1 MASNSSALAEL
12 LLARTGIIHYNSI
25 TLKRLVN
32 IMLKNI
38 YQIIKSRRTGRF
50 LCGLLVLLLLTLCS
64 GCGDIEIVI
73 RTGPDTASGGSGS
86 SGDVSSTGDSTLEMH
101 FIDVGQGDCT
111 LITCDGHS
119 MLIDA
124 GKNDQGTEI
133 QSYLESKGIEEFD
146 YVIGT
151 HPDSDHIGGLDVILY
166 KFGAKQVF
174 MPDYAKDTKTYD
186 DVVQV
191 IKNRSLKRSQPK
203 VGSVWQLGGAEFTI
217 AAPND
222 DYGSQANDY
231 SIAILLT
238 HGDKKFLLTGD
249 AEEDSEADML
259 NNGIPLKADV
269 YKAAH
274 HGSKTASTEEFM
286 EAVDPEYAVISVGE
300 GNSYGHPH
308 AEVLNRLRSM
318 GVKVFRTDEQG
329 TIVLKSDGQQIT
341 WNMSPSESW
350 KAGEPGSASQ
360 AADPDDKAD
369 SSSKTETKASSKTT
383 YYINTNTGKF
393 HKPDCRYA
401 PDQDADNCEVTTLS
415 KSALKKKGYTP
426 CSYCVGD

>member
-1 MASNSSALAEL
+1 
-12 LLARTGIIHYNSI
+12 
-25 TLKRLVN
+25 
-32 IMLKNI
+32 MLKKNC
-38 YQIIKSRRTGRF
+38 QIKGIKRVLSV
-50 LCGLLVLLLLTLCS
+50 LLVFVMMIFCS
-64 GCGDIEIVI
+64 GCADVEIVI
-73 RTGPDTASGGSGS
+73 RSGPDNTTAVSGGES
-86 SGDVSSTGDSTLEMH
+86 SAENSTLEMH
-101 FIDVGQGDCT
+101 FLDVGQGDCT

-133 QSYLESKGIEEFD
+133 QSYLESKGITGFD

-166 KFGAKQVF
+166 KFGAKHVF
-174 MPDYAKDTKTYD
+174 MPDYSKDTKTYD

-191 IKNRSLKRSQPK
+191 IKNKNLKRQQPK
-203 VGSVWQLGGAEFTI
+203 VGSTWKLGGAEFTI
-217 AAPND
+217 VAPND
-222 DYGSQANDY
+222 TYAGQANDY
-231 SIAILLT
+231 SIGLILT

-259 NNGIPLKADV
+259 KNGISLKADV

-274 HGSKTASTEEFM
+274 HGSKTASTEEFL
-286 EAVDPEYAVISVGE
+286 EEVSPEYVVISAGE

-329 TIVLKSDGQQIT
+329 TIVLKSDGRNIT

-360 AADPDDKAD
+360 AADPDNRNGSE
-369 SSSKTETKASSKTT
+369 SSSGSKKSSKKIT

-393 HKPDCRYA
+393 HKADCRYA
-401 PDQDADNCEVTTLS
+401 PEKGADNCETTTLS
-415 KSALKKKGYTP
+415 KSALEKKRYTP
-426 CSYCVGD
+426 CSYCVK

>member
-1 MASNSSALAEL
+1 
-12 LLARTGIIHYNSI
+12 
-25 TLKRLVN
+25 
-32 IMLKNI
+32 MLKNI
-38 YQIIKSRRTGRF
+38 YQIIRNRRIGRF
-50 LCGLLVLLLLTLCS
+50 LCGLLVLLLLMLCS
-64 GCGDIEIVI
+64 GCGDVEIVI
-73 RTGPDTASGGSGS
+73 RSGSDTPSGGSGN
-86 SGDVSSTGDSTLEMH
+86 SGRFAGGGSTGDSTLEMH
-101 FIDVGQGDCT
+101 FIDVGQGDST

-133 QSYLESKGIEEFD
+133 QSYLESKGIKAFD

-166 KFGAKQVF
+166 KFRAKQVF
-174 MPDYAKDTKTYD
+174 MPDYAKDTRTYD

-191 IKNRSLKRSQPK
+191 IKNKNLKRSQPK
-203 VGSVWQLGGAEFTI
+203 AGSTWQLGGAEFTI
-217 AAPND
+217 VAPNG
-222 DYGSQANDY
+222 DYGDQANDQ

-259 NNGIPLKADV
+259 NNGISLKADV
-269 YKAAH
+269 YKVAH

-300 GNSYGHPH
+300 GNRYGHPH

-329 TIVLKSDGQQIT
+329 TIVLKSDGKQIT
-341 WNMSPSESW
+341 WNMSPSDSW

-360 AADPDDKAD
+360 AADPDDKTG
-369 SSSKTETKASSKTT
+369 SSSKEETKTSTKTETKASSKTT
-383 YYINTNTGKF
+383 YYLNTNTGKF

-401 PDQDADNCEVTTLS
+401 PDQEADNCEVTTLS

>member
-1 MASNSSALAEL
+1 MSK
-12 LLARTGIIHYNSI
+12 I
-25 TLKRLVN
+25 
-32 IMLKNI
+32 I
-38 YQIIKSRRTGRF
+38 YQIQRAKRINQTNRTKQV
-50 LCGLLVLLLLTLCS
+50 LSALLVLVLVMFCC

-73 RTGPDTASGGSGS
+73 HSGSGTIS
-86 SGDVSSTGDSTLEMH
+86 ADAGDGNGTGTGDSTLEMH

-133 QSYLESKGIEEFD
+133 QSYLESKGIKGFD

-151 HPDSDHIGGLDVILY
+151 HPDSDHIGGLDVVLY
-166 KFGAKQVF
+166 KFGAKRVF

-191 IKNRSLKRSQPK
+191 IKNKSLKRSQPK
-203 VGSVWQLGGAEFTI
+203 VGSTWQLGGAEFTI
-217 AAPND
+217 VAPNA

-259 NNGIPLKADV
+259 NNGISLKADV

-329 TIVLKSDGQQIT
+329 TIVLKSDGKLIT
-341 WNMSPSESW
+341 WNMSPSDSW

-360 AADPDDKAD
+360 AADPDDKTG
-369 SSSKTETKASSKTT
+369 SSSKEETKTTTKAETKASSKTT
-383 YYINTNTGKF
+383 YYLNTNTGKF

-401 PDQDADNCEVTTLS
+401 PDPEADNCEVTTLS

>member
-1 MASNSSALAEL
+1 
-12 LLARTGIIHYNSI
+12 
-25 TLKRLVN
+25 
-32 IMLKNI
+32 MLKKTDHI
-38 YQIIKSRRTGRF
+38 RWVKRTKQIVCF
-50 LCGLLVLLLLTLCS
+50 LLVLLLTAFCC
-64 GCGDIEIVI
+64 GCGDVEII
-73 RTGPDTASGGSGS
+73 ISSGS
-86 SGDVSSTGDSTLEMH
+86 DGDTVNSGEKSSTEDSTLEMH
-101 FIDVGQGDCT
+101 FLDVGQGDCT
-111 LITCDGHS
+111 LIICDGHS

-133 QSYLESKGIEEFD
+133 QSYLESKGIEKLD
-146 YVIGT
+146 YAIGT
-151 HPDSDHIGGLDVILY
+151 HPDSDHIGGLDVVLY
-166 KFGAKQVF
+166 KFGADQVF

-191 IKNRSLKRSQPK
+191 IKNKNLKRSQPE

-217 AAPND
+217 VAPNR

-259 NNGIPLKADV
+259 DNGIVLKADV

-274 HGSKTASTEEFM
+274 HGSKTASTEEFL
-286 EAVDPEYAVISVGE
+286 EAVNPEYAVISVGE

-329 TIVLKSDGQQIT
+329 TVVLKSDGKKIT
-341 WNMSPSESW
+341 WNMSPSDSW

-360 AADPDDKAD
+360 AADPDDKTG
-369 SSSKTETKASSKTT
+369 SKTETTAKETKSSSGKTT

-401 PDQDADNCEVTTLS
+401 PDQNADNCEITTLT
-415 KSALKKKGYTP
+415 KSALKKKGYDP

>member
-1 MASNSSALAEL
+1 MKV
-12 LLARTGIIHYNSI
+12 LLAGTDIINYNDI
-25 TLKRLVN
+25 TLKKGGLRF
-32 IMLKNI
+32 MLKKI
-38 YQIIKSRRTGRF
+38 GHTRWVKRTKRIVCF
-50 LCGLLVLLLLTLCS
+50 LLVLLLAVFCI
-64 GCGDIEIVI
+64 GCGDVEII
-73 RTGPDTASGGSGS
+73 ISSGS
-86 SGDVSSTGDSTLEMH
+86 DGGTVNSGEKSSTEDSTLEMH
-101 FIDVGQGDCT
+101 FLDVGQGDCT

-133 QSYLESKGIEEFD
+133 QSYLESKGIENLD

-151 HPDSDHIGGLDVILY
+151 HPDSDHIGGLDVVLY
-166 KFGAKQVF
+166 KFGADRVF

-191 IKNRSLKRSQPK
+191 IKNKNLKRSQPE

-217 AAPND
+217 VAPNR
-222 DYGSQANDY
+222 DYGNQANDQ
-231 SIAILLT
+231 SIAVMLT
-238 HGDKKFLLTGD
+238 HGEKKFLLTGD

-259 NNGIPLKADV
+259 DNGISLKADV
-269 YKAAH
+269 YKVAH
-274 HGSKTASTEEFM
+274 HGSKTASTEEFL

-318 GVKVFRTDEQG
+318 GVEVFRTDEQG
-329 TIVLKSDGQQIT
+329 TVVLKSDGKKIT
-341 WNMSPSESW
+341 WNMSPSDSW
-350 KAGEPGSASQ
+350 KAGEPGSSSQ
-360 AADPDDKAD
+360 AADPDDKTGT
-369 SSSKTETKASSKTT
+369 KTETTSKETKSSSGKTT

-401 PDQDADNCEVTTLS
+401 PDQDADNCEITTLT
-415 KSALKKKGYTP
+415 KSALKKKGYEP
-426 CSYCVGD
+426 CSYCAGD

>member
-1 MASNSSALAEL
+1 MKTGTVDHEVM
-12 LLARTGIIHYNSI
+12 RTDKYGTS
-25 TLKRLVN
+25 KVN
-32 IMLKNI
+32 MQKV
-38 YQIIKSRRTGRF
+38 KAAMRRAACWF
-50 LCGLLVLLLLTLCS
+50 LTLLLLLSCA
-64 GCGDIEIVI
+64 GCGDVGEIEIIIGGEVEN
-73 RTGPDTASGGSGS
+73 TAGGLLSSGG
-86 SGDVSSTGDSTLEMH
+86 TANEESTLEMH
-101 FIDVGQGDCT
+101 FLDVGQGDCT

-133 QSYLESKGIEEFD
+133 QSYLESKGITGFD

-191 IKNRSLKRSQPK
+191 IKNKNLKRQQP
-203 VGSVWQLGGAEFTI
+203 VAGSVWQLGGAQFTVV
-217 AAPND
+217 APND
-222 DYGSQANDY
+222 TYGNQANDY
-231 SIAILLT
+231 SIGILLT
-238 HGDKKFLLTGD
+238 HGENKFLLTGD

-259 NNGIPLKADV
+259 KNGIDLKADV

-318 GVKVFRTDEQG
+318 GVQVFRTDEQG
-329 TIVLKSDGQQIT
+329 TIVLESDGKSIT
-341 WNMSPSESW
+341 WNASPSDTW
-350 KAGEPGSASQ
+350 KAGEPGSSGQ
-360 AADPDDKAD
+360 AADPDDATVTD
-369 SSSKTETKASSKTT
+369 SAEHTSDSKNSAKKIT

-401 PDQDADNCEVTTLS
+401 PDENAENCETTTKT
-415 KSALKKKGYTP
+415 KSALKKAGYTP
-426 CSYCVGD
+426 CSFCVD